1 MALTAN
7 RKKHLNKYNNKKI
20 KIIQTWNFM
29 NKLVWSDFVFI
40 DLARASLAKAAATLR
55 EQRSGNLKK
64 GEV

>member
-20 KIIQTWNFM
+20 KIIQTWNFV

-40 DLARASLAKAAATLR
+40 DLARASMAKAAGK
-55 EQRSGNLKK
+55 S
-64 GEV
+64 